1 MEKRYMSRSIEEI
14 TEDWEVL
21 FDEVNLS
28 TLLTYPEKTDFG
40 YWFEREIG
48 TDWGWNEHEE
58 YFENGEFDQTMCDV
72 YFFEVTKDQLDMVS
86 KREDWILE
94 QRNKVSKT

>member
-1 MEKRYMSRSIEEI
+1 MEKRYMSKSIEEI

-48 TDWGWNEHEE
+48 TDWGWNEHET
-58 YFENGEFDQTMCDV
+58 YFDNGEFDQTMCDV
-72 YFFEVTKDQLDMVS
+72 YFFEVTKDQLDMVR

-94 QRNKVSKT
+94 QRKKVDKT

>member
-1 MEKRYMSRSIEEI
+1 MEKRYMSKSIEEI

-72 YFFEVTKDQLDMVS
+72 YFFEVTKDQLDMVR

>member
-1 MEKRYMSRSIEEI
+1 MSRSIEEI